1 MPGSTTGNIL
11 CHFLTMGQ
19 TTQYLYPRNALL
31 AILLLGWCDG
41 AGNLLSCRQ
50 QYSSS
55 AAGSTSSLFWWQQPQ
70 GDGRSDNLCI
80 GSGQGKSWW
89 LLLVTPERG
98 TKPKAPPAPTAARIW
113 QQVWGLL
120 CLRMGL
126 YCSSTPML
134 AILPSDLRSVV
145 EGTSSS
151 VRVASRAQAL
161 HRNYSR
167 KMIRWAH
174 RLQLSKI
181 TLIHLPGLFCFVVVF
196 FSKSSQ
202 AGF

>member
-41 AGNLLSCRQ
+41 AGNLLSYRQ

-98 TKPKAPPAPTAARIW
+98 TKPKAPPALTAARIW

-134 AILPSDLRSVV
+134 AILQTCAQLWKGLHQVFEWHPEHRHCIEITLERWSD
-145 EGTSSS
+145 EHTGSSS
-151 VRVASRAQAL
+151 P
-161 HRNYSR
+161 
-167 KMIRWAH
+167 K
-174 RLQLSKI
+174 
-181 TLIHLPGLFCFVVVF
+181 
-196 FSKSSQ
+196 
-202 AGF
+202 